1 MKIFK
6 LLITGAIL
14 TTVMSSCLKNKFD
27 IINPS
32 GSPSVVEFK
41 NPVAPSS
48 ETPEGSL
55 YTVFPV
61 AYEVAASVEVAYT
74 VQLTGPDPAPQ
85 DVVVNIGVK
94 SAAIA
99 ELNADKSVI
108 SSYVPY
114 VELPASLYTIT
125 TPTVTIPSGQ
135 RTAIVKVAYKTGNFD
150 FSKKYA
156 LPISITSSNYGG
168 VSKNFGTVLL
178 NVSAKNAYDGI
189 YAMQTGSFV
198 QRYSNPTTP
207 TTGDALNGN
216 TSTNPNV
223 TLTTVGATTLEIT
236 NLRWAGGSSNVA
248 GIDNL
253 RLTVDPATNL
263 VTMSSLGNPTLA
275 NVPGSVNKYDPATRT
290 FTLNFDWNQTAAKRV
305 YGLNIK
311 YSGVR

>member
-1 MKIFK
+1 MTT
-6 LLITGAIL
+6 LL
-14 TTVMSSCLKNKFD
+14 SSCLKNKFD
-27 IINPS
+27 YINLS
-32 GSPSVVEFK
+32 GSTSVVEFK

-61 AYEVAASVEVAYT
+61 AYEVAASVEATYT
-74 VQLTGPDPAPQ
+74 IQLTGPEAAPQ

-94 SAAIA
+94 SAAVA
-99 ELNADKSVI
+99 ELNADKSII

-114 VELPASLYTIT
+114 VELPGSLYTIS
-125 TPTVTIPSGQ
+125 TPTVTIASGQ
-135 RTAIVKVAYKTGNFD
+135 RTASVKVLFKTANFD

-156 LPISITSSNYGG
+156 LPISVTSTNYGG

-198 QRYSNPTTP
+198 QRYTNPTTP
-207 TTGDALNGN
+207 TVNDALNG
-216 TSTNPNV
+216 STAGNPNV
-223 TLTTVGATTLEIT
+223 TLTTVGANTVEIT
-236 NLRWAGGSSNVA
+236 NLRWAGGASTVA

-263 VTMSSLGNPTLA
+263 VTMSSLGTPNLA
-275 NVPGSVNKYDPATRT
+275 NVPGSVNKYDPATKT
-290 FTLNFDWNQTAAKRV
+290 FTLNFDWNQTSTKRV

-311 YSGVR
+311 YSGSR

>member
-1 MKIFK
+1 MKIYK

-14 TTVMSSCLKNKFD
+14 TTIMSSCLKDKFD
-27 IINPS
+27 LINPA

-41 NPVAPSS
+41 NPVAPSG

-61 AYEVAASVEVAYT
+61 AYEVAASIEVTYT
-74 VQLTGPDPAPQ
+74 VQLTGPDAAPQ
-85 DVVVNIGVK
+85 DVVLNIGKK
-94 SAAIA
+94 SAAVT
-99 ELNADKSVI
+99 ELNADKAI
-108 SSYVPY
+108 IASYVPY
-114 VELPASLYTIT
+114 VELPTTLYTIT
-125 TPTVTIPSGQ
+125 TPTVTIPAGQ
-135 RTAIVKVAYKTGNFD
+135 RTGSVKVAYKTASFD

-156 LPISITSSNYGG
+156 LPISITSTNYGG

-198 QRYSNPTTP
+198 QRYSAPTTP

-236 NLRWAGGSSNVA
+236 NLRWAGGTSTVA

-263 VTMSSLGNPTLA
+263 VTMSALGNATLA
-275 NVPGSVNKYDPATRT
+275 NIPGSVNKYDPATRT
-290 FTLNFDWNQTAAKRV
+290 FTLNFDWNQTGAKRV